1 MCFYGLLRSGGG
13 RGVCVCTSTSPAGKI
28 KRPRKKNRGCI
39 GKTSV
44 VLCRLAADVSLS
56 FCSRIKGGVC
66 VSFLD
71 KFLASPSLNANARS
85 TARKRRLRDPD
96 SATTD
101 HDDASLAL
109 FARPRWKM
117 ASVSR
122 SCPSRGKGAVT
133 RARPP
138 RLVGLG
144 VMKIYTEY
152 TSEEAVW
159 MVNSSIVFAQN
170 RWVLPTTNAHVVVP
184 FVPLPLR
191 DKRHTP

>member
-1 MCFYGLLRSGGG
+1 MCLHEYIAG
-13 RGVCVCTSTSPAGKI
+13 RQNKEAQK
-28 KRPRKKNRGCI
+28 KKNRGCI

-56 FCSRIKGGVC
+56 FCSRIKGGRVC
-66 VSFLD
+66 VFFEQVSSV
-71 KFLASPSLNANARS
+71 AVIERQRARF

-122 SCPSRGKGAVT
+122 SCPSRGKGGVDA
-133 RARPP
+133 RATP